1 MGFGGSKGDGGAA
14 AAAAA
19 QAAAAAEEERK
30 RKEEEKKKKERE
42 QAYGAR
48 GQRLSQSLGQST
60 AYTKDAG
67 GKMAEEEKS
76 TKLGNAAMNYNLL
89 NVKLG

>member
-1 MGFGGSKGDGGAA
+1 MGGLFGGKKDSGAA

-19 QAAAAAEEERK
+19 KQAAEEEKK
-30 RKEEEKKKKERE
+30 RKEEEQKKKERE

-48 GQRLSQSLGQST
+48 GQRLSQSLGQDS

-67 GKMAEEEKS
+67 GKAAEEEKS
-76 TKLGNAAMNYNLL
+76 TKLGNTAMNYNLL

>member
-1 MGFGGSKGDGGAA
+1 MGGLFGGGKKDNGAA

-19 QAAAAAEEERK
+19 KKAAEDEKK
-30 RKEEEKKKKERE
+30 RKEEEQKKKERE

-48 GQRLSQSLGQST
+48 GQRLSQSLGQDS
-60 AYTKDAG
+60 AYTKDSG

>member
-1 MGFGGSKGDGGAA
+1 MGFGGKGDGGAA

-19 QAAAAAEEERK
+19 AKKAAEEEKK
-30 RKEEEKKKKERE
+30 RKEEQKKRDE
-42 QAYGAR
+42 AYGAR
-48 GQRLSQSLGQST
+48 GQRLSQSLSKDS
-60 AYTKDAG
+60 AYTKDQG